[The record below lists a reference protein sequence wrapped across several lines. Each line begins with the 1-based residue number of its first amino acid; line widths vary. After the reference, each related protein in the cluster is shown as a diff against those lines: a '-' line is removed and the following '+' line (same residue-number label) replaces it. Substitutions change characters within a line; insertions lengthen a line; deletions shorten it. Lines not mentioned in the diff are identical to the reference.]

1 MTKNKKLLC
10 AGIGGTAIAA
20 ICCFTP
26 LLVVVF
32 GALGVSAWLAGADL
46 VLFPALGF
54 FVLLTLYALYRVK
67 TQPKAGSGSEPLDS
81 RAET

>member
-1 MTKNKKLLC
+1 MTKDKKLLC
-10 AGIGGTAIAA
+10 TGIGGTAIAA

-32 GALGVSAWLAGADL
+32 GALGISAWLAGADF
-46 VLFPALGF
+46 VLFAALGF
-54 FVLLTLYALYRVK
+54 FVLLTLYALYRIK
-67 TQPKAGSGSEPLDS
+67 TQPKAGSGGDPLDS

>member
-1 MTKNKKLLC
+1 MTKDKKLLC
-10 AGIGGTAIAA
+10 VGIGGTAIAA

-32 GALGVSAWLAGADL
+32 GALGISAWLAGADL

-54 FVLLTLYALYRVK
+54 FILLTLYALYRVR
-67 TQPKAGSGSEPLDS
+67 TRPKAGSGSESLDS